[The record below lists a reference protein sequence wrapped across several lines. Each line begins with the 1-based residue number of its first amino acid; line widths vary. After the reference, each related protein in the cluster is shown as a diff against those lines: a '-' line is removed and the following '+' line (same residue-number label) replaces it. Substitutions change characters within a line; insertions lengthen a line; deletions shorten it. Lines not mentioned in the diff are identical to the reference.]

1 MKTLALLLS
10 FYVLSLTAVPAVA
23 LLREKFKSE
32 CSESCSKKETQKD
45 SDCCEKQS
53 CSTFSCCYKIVY
65 MVYPC
70 KENLFFTQ
78 YRIVKNSFG
87 YTNPILTLHSF
98 DIWQPPRIA

>member
-1 MKTLALLLS
+1 MKALALILS
-10 FYVLSLTAVPAVA
+10 FYVLSLTVAPAVA
-23 LLREKFKSE
+23 LLREKFE
-32 CSESCSKKETQKD
+32 CSDSCSKKETQKD
-45 SDCCEKQS
+45 SDGCEKQS

-65 MVYPC
+65 MVNPC

-98 DIWQPPRIA
+98 DIWHPPRIA